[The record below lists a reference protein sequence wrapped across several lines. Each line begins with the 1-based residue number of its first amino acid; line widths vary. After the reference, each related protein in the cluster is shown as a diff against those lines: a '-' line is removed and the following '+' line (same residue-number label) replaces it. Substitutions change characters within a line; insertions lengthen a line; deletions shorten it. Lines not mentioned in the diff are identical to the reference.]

1 MEQTKVVTYGD
12 QNYNKTVNAL
22 QYFFP
27 VNVVE
32 K

>member
-12 QNYNKTVNAL
+12 QTYSKTVDTL